1 MTTFTES
8 ILAPLGHGVVRAPA
22 EATVLVI
29 DDDPAM
35 RDILAT
41 VAQQHGFGLQ
51 FAEDGAEGLR
61 LAEQSDVD
69 LILLDLSLPGMPGLD
84 VCRRLRGAGVEV
96 PIIILSASTDTV
108 DVVVAL
114 EIGADDYIA
123 KPFEIREL
131 AARVNAKL
139 RRQRTTQSQVRPGR
153 LKFPGLI
160 VDIGRHEVL
169 RDGESVN
176 LTPTE
181 FDLLALLSASP
192 GRVISRSEMIQ
203 KVWGQGAD
211 LDLRSVDAHVY
222 RLRRKIEPSGPRPT
236 YIHAVPGIGY
246 RFERRGLNERLSR
259 SDGGRGDRS
268 SQLTTEVATMHLVW
282 QGCAATGA
290 VAPLPRQAQ
299 VDLDRSGSPG
309 APRRSVRGAARA
321 DAHADAETRSTPLP
335 GRPTAVVWRSRRRSR
350 DSGLL
355 AAAAGFSRCTRSD
368 TSPPAA
374 TGNVPPLRDALHS
387 VHSSSFESIDA
398 FRAVGSDPA

>member
-35 RDILAT
+35 RDILST

-259 SDGGRGDRS
+259 G
-268 SQLTTEVATMHLVW
+268 V
-282 QGCAATGA
+282 TGI
-290 VAPLPRQAQ
+290 
-299 VDLDRSGSPG
+299 D
-309 APRRSVRGAARA
+309 
-321 DAHADAETRSTPLP
+321 ETGIAS
-335 GRPTAVVWRSRRRSR
+335 
-350 DSGLL
+350 
-355 AAAAGFSRCTRSD
+355 
-368 TSPPAA
+368 
-374 TGNVPPLRDALHS
+374 
-387 VHSSSFESIDA
+387 
-398 FRAVGSDPA
+398 

>member
-1 MTTFTES
+1 MRHVLDIGLTQRGFTVFAAADGS
-8 ILAPLGHGVVRAPA
+8 A
-22 EATVLVI
+22 
-29 DDDPAM
+29 
-35 RDILAT
+35 
-41 VAQQHGFGLQ
+41 GLQ
-51 FAEDGAEGLR
+51 LLR
-61 LAEQSDVD
+61 REDVD
-69 LILLDLSLPGMPGLD
+69 VILLDVMLPTIDGIALIPML
-84 VCRRLRGAGVEV
+84 RRTTEA
-96 PIIILSASTDTV
+96 PILMLSAKTDTDDRV
-108 DVVVAL
+108 TGL
-114 EIGADDYIA
+114 RRGADDYIA

-222 RLRRKIEPSGPRPT
+222 RLRRKIEPTGPRPT

-259 SDGGRGDRS
+259 SV
-268 SQLTTEVATMHLVW
+268 T
-282 QGCAATGA
+282 
-290 VAPLPRQAQ
+290 
-299 VDLDRSGSPG
+299 
-309 APRRSVRGAARA
+309 
-321 DAHADAETRSTPLP
+321 
-335 GRPTAVVWRSRRRSR
+335 
-350 DSGLL
+350 
-355 AAAAGFSRCTRSD
+355 
-368 TSPPAA
+368 
-374 TGNVPPLRDALHS
+374 
-387 VHSSSFESIDA
+387 
-398 FRAVGSDPA
+398 GSDETGLAS